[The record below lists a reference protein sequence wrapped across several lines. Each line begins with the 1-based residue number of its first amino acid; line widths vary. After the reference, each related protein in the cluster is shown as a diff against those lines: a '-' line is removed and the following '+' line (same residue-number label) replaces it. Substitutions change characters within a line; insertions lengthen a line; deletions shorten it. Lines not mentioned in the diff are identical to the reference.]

1 MAQEEKKQQQQSK
14 NNTDLPPNLS
24 NEIHEYFSIVSFEEN
39 QMIWFRW
46 KDGNMILFQKCKIKN
61 ISRIKGTFDLF
72 TLSDQLWKAQIN
84 QKDIK
89 SWQICKSILSD
100 DPKRLLK
107 PIFCD
112 GKYYY

>member
-1 MAQEEKKQQQQSK
+1 M
-14 NNTDLPPNLS
+14 N
-24 NEIHEYFSIVSFEEN
+24 EYFAILGFEEN
-39 QMIWFRW
+39 QIIWFRW
-46 KDGNMILFQKCKIKN
+46 NLDDMVHSQKCKIKN
-61 ISRIKGTFDLF
+61 ISIIKGTFDLF

-107 PIFCD
+107 PVFCD